1 MEGKKEH
8 EHRVVKKNKKPQV
21 VDTREIL
28 PKDEYER
35 RIKKL
40 KTSVLIRD
48 FRRRFARGK

>member
-8 EHRVVKKNKKPQV
+8 EQRVAKKRKPQV
-21 VDTREIL
+21 VDTREVL

-40 KTSVLIRD
+40 KTSVRIRD
-48 FRRRFARGK
+48 FRSRFARGK